1 MSRLTSR
8 LPAPLARLAA
18 RLATHFTSHRSQGIF
33 FAIVALGIL
42 LPILSRVPPFGALQ
56 SINAWTNAF
65 TIAVIYSILAIGLN
79 VVIGF
84 AGLLDLGYAA
94 FFALGGYT
102 YALVASPFLN
112 IHLPFWPVLI
122 IGAIIGA
129 IFGVLL
135 GAPTLRLRGDY
146 LAIVTLGFGE
156 IVPITLLNADKFT
169 AGTIGIGGIDKPNIP
184 GLYNF
189 DLTNPWPFYI
199 LVLSMLAIVVIV
211 VYRLEDSKIGRA
223 WEAIREDELA
233 AESSGINTTISK
245 LQAFA
250 VGAAIAGFIGVFNA
264 AKLTIVA
271 PDMFGF
277 VVSVSTL
284 SAVVLGGM
292 GNVVGVGI
300 GAFVIYL
307 IQSVFLKQLSIL
319 FTQLSIPILKD
330 IDFLQFQYVL
340 YGAALV
346 IMMLRRPQGIFPAR
360 RRHRTFTDATGNSK

>member
-1 MSRLTSR
+1 MFQQIR
-8 LPAPLARLAA
+8 LPEL
-18 RLATHFTSHRSQGIF
+18 
-33 FAIVALGIL
+33 
-42 LPILSRVPPFGALQ
+42 
-56 SINAWTNAF
+56 
-65 TIAVIYSILAIGLN
+65 
-79 VVIGF
+79 
-84 AGLLDLGYAA
+84 
-94 FFALGGYT
+94 
-102 YALVASPFLN
+102 
-112 IHLPFWPVLI
+112 LI

-129 IFGVLL
+129 IFGILL

-169 AGTIGIGGIDKPNIP
+169 AGTIGIGGIDKPSIP
-184 GLYNF
+184 GIYTF

-199 LVLSMLAIVVIV
+199 LVLAMLAVVVIV

-307 IQSVFLKQLSIL
+307 IQSIFLKQLNIL
-319 FTQLSIPILKD
+319 FTQLSIPLLKD

-360 RRHRTFTDATGNSK
+360 RRHRTFTEAAGNSK